1 MQGSTYNS
9 QLWFLLTR
17 LPYKLHFLLWSAAGD
32 VPDIGLSLQGSSSQG
47 VRQNVMDKI
56 LLLKWEHHPNALVPR
71 IIEPWHAEGREES
84 NDSHIRFL
92 LITYHPC
99 VPSRP
104 KGPFLGCERVLGR
117 SPVLKK
123 GALPSARRGQ
133 PTCNEWPANVETQ
146 TSLSLFQFRTTP
158 EDQNSLGQGLNHSS

>member
-56 LLLKWEHHPNALVPR
+56 LLLKWEHPPNALVPR
-71 IIEPWHAEGREES
+71 VIEPWHAEGREES
-84 NDSHIRFL
+84 DDSHIRFL
-92 LITYHPC
+92 LIPHHPC

-104 KGPFLGCERVLGR
+104 NGPFLQL
-117 SPVLKK
+117 
-123 GALPSARRGQ
+123 
-133 PTCNEWPANVETQ
+133 
-146 TSLSLFQFRTTP
+146 
-158 EDQNSLGQGLNHSS
+158 